1 MKDVLVKVKRVGTT
15 EISPY
20 ISNHREAAFWLSWTW
35 VIKKLLKATETSDGE
50 YEFTVGDVTYIATKE
65 DSMSESDLEFYADST
80 WRSAFELPFLKLG
93 TV

>member
-1 MKDVLVKVKRVGTT
+1 MKDVLVKVKRVGAT
-15 EISPY
+15 EISSY

-35 VIKKLLKATETSDGE
+35 IIKKLLKATETSDGK
-50 YEFTVGDVTYIATKE
+50 YEFVVGDITYVATKE
-65 DSMSESDLEFYADST
+65 EALSDSDLEFYADST